1 MGDRV
6 KGARDKALA
15 DFADNVVRLAKINIG
30 KTYTAKNSRGKSYK
44 KRIDNSGNLRNSI
57 TSELNT
63 RTEDGRFSKGYVIFK
78 MLEYGIYVDKGR
90 KAGKGVSKQ
99 GQQSL
104 MKWIRKKPLRMRD
117 TREGKEGQFLK
128 MTKSRVKGLAFV
140 ISRSIK
146 ENGLKP
152 TNFFTDAYESQ
163 EDKFMSEMQEAIAQ
177 DNTQYISTQIDTI
190 NATSTK
196 KS

>member
-30 KTYTAKNSRGKSYK
+30 KTYTAKNARGKSYK
-44 KRIDNSGNLRNSI
+44 KRIDNSGKLRNSI
-57 TSELNT
+57 TSELKT

-90 KAGKGVSKQ
+90 KAGTGVSEQ

-104 MKWIRKKPLRMRD
+104 MNWIRKKPLRMRD

-128 MTKSRVKGLAFV
+128 MTQSRVKGLAFV

-152 TNFFTDAYESQ
+152 TNFFTDVYESQ
-163 EDKFMSEMQEAIAQ
+163 EDKFIAEMQEAIAQ
-177 DNTQYISTQIDTI
+177 DNAQYISTQIDTI
-190 NATSTK
+190 NANSTK
-196 KS
+196 KP

>member
-30 KTYTAKNSRGKSYK
+30 KTYTAKNARGKSYK
-44 KRIDNSGNLRNSI
+44 KRIDNSGKLRNSI
-57 TSELNT
+57 TSELKT

-90 KAGKGVSKQ
+90 KAGTGVSEQ

-104 MKWIRKKPLRMRD
+104 MNWIRKKPLRMRD

-128 MTKSRVKGLAFV
+128 MTQSRVKGLAFV

-152 TNFFTDAYESQ
+152 TNFFTDVYESQ
-163 EDKFMSEMQEAIAQ
+163 EDKFIAEMQEAIAQ
-177 DNTQYISTQIDTI
+177 DNAQYISTQIDTI
-190 NATSTK
+190 NATST
-196 KS
+196 

>member
-6 KGARDKALA
+6 KGARDKVLA

-44 KRIDNSGNLRNSI
+44 KRIDNSGKLRNSI
-57 TSELNT
+57 TSELKT
-63 RTEDGRFSKGYVIFK
+63 RTEDGRFSKGYIIFK
-78 MLEYGIYVDKGR
+78 MLEYGLNVDKGR
-90 KAGKGVSKQ
+90 RAGKGVPPQ
-99 GQQSL
+99 AL
-104 MKWIRKKPLRMRD
+104 IDWIKKKPLRIRD
-117 TREGKEGQFLK
+117 LETGSFVKQTE
-128 MTKSRVKGLAFV
+128 SRVKGLAYV
-140 ISRSIK
+140 INRKIK
-146 ENGLKP
+146 KYGIP
-152 TNFFTDAYESQ
+152 ATNFFTDAYESK
-163 EDKFMSEMQEAIAQ
+163 EDKFMAEMQEAIAQ

>member
-44 KRIDNSGNLRNSI
+44 KRIDNSGKLRNSI
-57 TSELNT
+57 TSELKT
-63 RTEDGRFSKGYVIFK
+63 RTEDGRFSKGFIIFK
-78 MLEYGIYVDKGR
+78 MLEYGLNVDKGR
-90 KAGKGVSKQ
+90 RAGKGVPPQ
-99 GQQSL
+99 AL
-104 MKWIRKKPLRMRD
+104 IDWIKKKPLRIRD
-117 TREGKEGQFLK
+117 LETGSFVKQTE
-128 MTKSRVKGLAFV
+128 SRVKGLAYV
-140 ISRSIK
+140 INRKIK
-146 ENGLKP
+146 KYGIP
-152 TNFFTDAYESQ
+152 ATNFFTDAYESQ
-163 EDKFMSEMQEAIAQ
+163 EDKFMAEMQEAIAQ
-177 DNTQYISTQIDTI
+177 DNLKYISTQIDTI